1 MSFLIV
7 SRTGHGKASAV
18 SSSSV
23 GARLMG
29 LMKDADPSILSYIK
43 VQFQ

>member
-7 SRTGHGKASAV
+7 SRTGHGRASAV

-29 LMKDADPSILSYIK
+29 LMKDADPGILSYIK